1 MISKDKFKLSM
12 EKIYTAHDRQIT
24 DPKWLSQVLKVWY
37 EEMKNL
43 TEKQFSILTQ
53 RMLYAP
59 KISLYYFLKSL
70 PDYQNEMSISEYTEK
85 RNEERRYGFKR

>member
-37 EEMKNL
+37 EEMKDL
-43 TEKQFSILTQ
+43 TDAQFNGMVEN
-53 RMLYAP
+53 MLYAQN
-59 KISLYYFLKSL
+59 INLYNFLRAL
-70 PDYQNEMSISEYTEK
+70 PNYQNEKNIREYIQK
-85 RNEERRYGFKR
+85 RNEERVYGFKH

>member
-1 MISKDKFKLSM
+1 MISKDTFKLSM
-12 EKIYTAHDRQIT
+12 VKICIAHNEEP
-24 DPKWLSQVLKVWY
+24 PKNETLKIWY

-59 KISLYYFLKSL
+59 KISLHYFLKSL